1 MTVGEK
7 IKELRKK
14 SGISQEQ
21 LAEAVHVSRQTI
33 SSWEKG
39 QKLPTKKNIEK
50 VVVFFNIKEDY
61 FFSGEENYLDSV
73 LTSKEIVQNTLVPLV
88 AEETAVAVPL
98 CASSCASESGTQNSK
113 KSKKKIIIASVV
125 FILAFFTVFFIW
137 LFDYLH
143 YLEIEKEREE
153 GWVTI
158 ETFTIST
165 TDVPEL
171 IAFLIGLI
179 LVIVCGGLLIKFL
192 INRKKEKKNGKK
204 K

>member
-1 MTVGEK
+1 MTIGEK
-7 IKELRKK
+7 IKELRKN

-21 LAEAVHVSRQTI
+21 LAEAIQVSRQTI
-33 SSWEKG
+33 SSWENG
-39 QKLPTKKNIEK
+39 QKLPTKKNLEK
-50 VVVFFNIKEDY
+50 AVIFFNIREDY
-61 FFSGEENYLDSV
+61 FFSEEENYLDSV
-73 LTSKEIVQNTLVPLV
+73 LTSKEIVQNTLAPLV
-88 AEETAVAVPL
+88 EEETAAAVPL
-98 CASSCASESGTQNSK
+98 CVSSCASESGTQNSK
-113 KSKKKIIIASVV
+113 KSKKKIIITSFI
-125 FILAFFTVFFIW
+125 FILALFTVVFIW

-143 YLEIEKEREE
+143 YLEIKKEIEE
-153 GWVTI
+153 GWATL